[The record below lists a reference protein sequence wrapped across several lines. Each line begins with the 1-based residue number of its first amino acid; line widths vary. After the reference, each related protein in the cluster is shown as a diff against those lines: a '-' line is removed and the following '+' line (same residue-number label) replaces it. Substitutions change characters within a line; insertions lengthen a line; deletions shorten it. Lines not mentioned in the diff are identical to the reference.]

1 MARSPKRTASK
12 SGRGIKARG
21 RPPAKRTAA
30 SKKQKPTASRKTVSK
45 TGAARKRTPAKT
57 APSKSKASKSRGGS
71 EVRGR
76 AANTASRATK
86 TVSKKA
92 SASRKQ
98 STAKRAQRRSGAE
111 RMRRTDNANL
121 GAAVTN
127 PVTDAMALGTEVVAG
142 AIQAGGKIVAASAD
156 MAESAARAATAVTTG
171 VVSEGSQQGQAEG
184 FQEAKAGTKGRG
196 RRKLGSTGG

>member
-1 MARSPKRTASK
+1 MARLPKKSVSK

-21 RPPAKRTAA
+21 RPAAKKRLDSRKEKPAAA
-30 SKKQKPTASRKTVSK
+30 RKTVSK

-71 EVRGR
+71 QVRGR

-111 RMRRTDNANL
+111 RMRRTENANL

-127 PVTDAMALGTEVVAG
+127 PVTDAMALGTEVVADCDSS
-142 AIQAGGKIVAASAD
+142 GG
-156 MAESAARAATAVTTG
+156 
-171 VVSEGSQQGQAEG
+171 
-184 FQEAKAGTKGRG
+184 
-196 RRKLGSTGG
+196 